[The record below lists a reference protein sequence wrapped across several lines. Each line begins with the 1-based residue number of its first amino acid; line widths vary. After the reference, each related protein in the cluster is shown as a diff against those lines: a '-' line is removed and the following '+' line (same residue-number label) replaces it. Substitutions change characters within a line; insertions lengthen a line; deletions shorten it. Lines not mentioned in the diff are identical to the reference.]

1 MKWYLWFLIYIFKM
15 TNGVEDIFMFLLVC
29 VVWENILS
37 PFLSKPI
44 FKSQQ
49 VLVPVRAGIKVSTA
63 DCLRA
68 SQLTL
73 SGLSPYL

>member
-1 MKWYLWFLIYIFKM
+1 M

-44 FKSQQ
+44 FKSFLCVCGVDWFSFFVLGHRQQ
-49 VLVPVRAGIKVSTA
+49 IPKSMITIVIKLDFLIDFFNTVN
-63 DCLRA
+63 
-68 SQLTL
+68 
-73 SGLSPYL
+73 